1 MKPALEKTLGIA
13 AVSTAFA
20 VAAIWAFLVARNI
33 ITWLVAP

>member
-13 AVSTAFA
+13 AVSMAFA
-20 VAAIWAFLVARNI
+20 GAATWAFVVARNI